1 MTVIGSRR
9 SRHLSDHSEEAFVQD
24 IAIGTGTTTTGVCT
38 GAEGLGS
45 RTNTTRK
52 SGNLEPRSRVGV
64 DGKLLRGDI
73 KGEGD
78 SG

>member
-1 MTVIGSRR
+1 MTVIVSRR

-38 GAEGLGS
+38 GGGGLGS

-52 SGNLEPRSRVGV
+52 SGNRAKEQGGGGWKTSERRPQS
-64 DGKLLRGDI
+64 
-73 KGEGD
+73 EGD